1 MTRTF
6 RRFGTRFALTTRHG
20 SPRCSNGRTPRRLPV
35 TPSVCAVTSRT
46 SRGSR
51 PCRIH
56 GRRSHTR
63 PSRLGLSAGWKLAHI
78 TGPLV
83 GPRFLLPADHGLG
96 VSAQVLHDLT
106 VQPVSDQGYKQ
117 RSTSMAWA
125 LFVCGSGSFASFR
138 VGVYVDAF
146 DLGGGGGMRSLCV
159 IATRSCFISA
169 GSDDQGLSGDGLSHR
184 PSWSSA
190 GMSSPQGSIPR
201 ACSSSNQRSRCE
213 SGRRRPHHG
222 QNLIVTTD
230 EPPS

>member
-159 IATRSCFISA
+159 IATSA
-169 GSDDQGLSGDGLSHR
+169 VAATQTTRQGRTGIAEARREGRHGHSERAFARED
-184 PSWSSA
+184 A
-190 GMSSPQGSIPR
+190 DPR
-201 ACSSSNQRSRCE
+201 RRCGARRSR
-213 SGRRRPHHG
+213 S
-222 QNLIVTTD
+222 
-230 EPPS
+230 